1 MIIET
6 KQSTMSRQITQL
18 SGETQIQVRGMK
30 SDGRT
35 THIKSEL
42 SKCQMSQ
49 QSWAAA
55 RVAAVW
61 KRREQGY
68 LPPGARIIC
77 YTLFCYNFHFFF
89 KVTTSKK
96 GKTILFPE
104 ETGISPSWRYS
115 RLSKLCFCL

>member
-18 SGETQIQVRGMK
+18 SGATQIQVRGMK
-30 SDGRT
+30 RDVGT

-49 QSWAAA
+49 PSWAAA

-68 LPPGARIIC
+68 LPPRARIVC
-77 YTLFCYNFHFFF
+77 YTLFCYNFLFFF
-89 KVTTSKK
+89 KVTTSKN
-96 GKTILFPE
+96 GETILFPK
-104 ETGISPSWRYS
+104 ETGTSPSWRYN
-115 RLSKLCFCL
+115 RLSTLCFCL

>member
-18 SGETQIQVRGMK
+18 SGATQIQVRGMK

-49 QSWAAA
+49 PSWAAA
-55 RVAAVW
+55 RVAAEW
-61 KRREQGY
+61 KEREQGY
-68 LPPGARIIC
+68 LPPGAKFVC
-77 YTLFCYNFHFFF
+77 YALFLLQFSF
-89 KVTTSKK
+89 
-96 GKTILFPE
+96 LFQSHH
-104 ETGISPSWRYS
+104 IQKR
-115 RLSKLCFCL
+115 

>member
-18 SGETQIQVRGMK
+18 SGATQIQVRGMK

-35 THIKSEL
+35 THIKSEF
-42 SKCQMSQ
+42 SKCQMFQ
-49 QSWAAA
+49 PSWAAA

-68 LPPGARIIC
+68 LPPGARIVC
-77 YTLFCYNFHFFF
+77 YTLFLLH
-89 KVTTSKK
+89 VS
-96 GKTILFPE
+96 FPFQSHR
-104 ETGISPSWRYS
+104 IQKR
-115 RLSKLCFCL
+115 